1 MVLYISTEFT
11 NKKRVY
17 EMARIEF
24 YIECF
29 DRDLVIEIQKK
40 FKEQAEIL
48 LQTCYDYWIAGSEDV
63 VCECCEEYMCDCLRK
78 SGLVFN
84 VIEEV

>member
-40 FKEQAEIL
+40 FKEQAERL

-63 VCECCEEYMCDCLRK
+63 ACECCEEYMCDCLRK
-78 SGLVFN
+78 SGLLFN
-84 VIEEV
+84 VIE

>member
-1 MVLYISTEFT
+1 
-11 NKKRVY
+11 
-17 EMARIEF
+17 MARIEF

-40 FKEQAEIL
+40 FKERAERL
-48 LQTCYDYWIAGSEDV
+48 LQTCYDYWIAGSEEV
-63 VCECCEEYMCDCLRK
+63 ECECCEEYMCDCLRK